1 MSVITVRVEEK
12 EKKMIQQFAEINQVS
27 VSTLIRQVLLEKM
40 DDEVDLRLYAEA
52 IQDQKEHPETYSFET
67 VLKELGHA

>member
-52 IQDQKEHPETYSFET
+52 MQDQKEHPETYFFET